1 MNETPNLYFSGEDF
15 TTFLMFAKSMSNSK
29 GSKTAL
35 LHVENGKLICKSTD
49 SNRSNYIEYI
59 VDLYNDDNII
69 DEPIAISIN
78 DLTALIKCANSNRFA
93 IRKNMNQYEFNI
105 IGGGWLPFKV
115 VEVNLNSYNFAGE
128 VSEIGSVSSVKFR
141 NAISSVLSYTQDY
154 SYARDKYIQFSKDQ
168 MTVTS
173 RRSGVVSAGEFAD
186 VTLHRDDAAMLKT
199 LLKSEFNLL
208 IESVVS
214 NGEQRVLFTG
224 PKFKYAI
231 MASEVDSV
239 DIKYRTDLNN
249 YVKINCEDLYKI
261 CVFSEEY
268 SSSKHILDLSIKDG
282 LFRVSVKNVLAAK
295 HVSTLRTKRVGS
307 VQDTAHNTEVSSSV
321 LLKTLKMFKE
331 KHTDEV
337 NIYITDNCSLE
348 CGYIVIFDES
358 TQAIIDVCTR

>member
-35 LHVENGKLICKSTD
+35 LHVEDGKLVCKSTD

-249 YVKINCEDLYKI
+249 YVKISCEDLYKI

-268 SSSKHILDLSIKDG
+268 SSSKHSLDLSIKDG

-295 HVSTLRTKRVGS
+295 HISIKLSTS
-307 VQDTAHNTEVSSSV
+307 
-321 LLKTLKMFKE
+321 
-331 KHTDEV
+331 
-337 NIYITDNCSLE
+337 
-348 CGYIVIFDES
+348 
-358 TQAIIDVCTR
+358 

>member
-29 GSKTAL
+29 CSKTAL
-35 LHVENGKLICKSTD
+35 LHVENGKLVCKSTD

-115 VEVNLNSYNFAGE
+115 VEVNLSSYNFAGE

-199 LLKSEFNLL
+199 LLKSEFNLAKEPQTL
-208 IESVVS
+208 TNPPKPEISIKEPASKTEIKETLAANIASIDSQEKLKDEKPKDEIISS
-214 NGEQRVLFTG
+214 NEILYLQGLKERIGVLFEG
-224 PKFKYAI
+224 
-231 MASEVDSV
+231 
-239 DIKYRTDLNN
+239 LN
-249 YVKINCEDLYKI
+249 
-261 CVFSEEY
+261 S
-268 SSSKHILDLSIKDG
+268 
-282 LFRVSVKNVLAAK
+282 A
-295 HVSTLRTKRVGS
+295 
-307 VQDTAHNTEVSSSV
+307 
-321 LLKTLKMFKE
+321 
-331 KHTDEV
+331 
-337 NIYITDNCSLE
+337 
-348 CGYIVIFDES
+348 DES
-358 TQAIIDVCTR
+358 NSAFRLDMTIRFLEFALASIENRLSNLSK

>member
-1 MNETPNLYFSGEDF
+1 
-15 TTFLMFAKSMSNSK
+15 
-29 GSKTAL
+29 
-35 LHVENGKLICKSTD
+35 
-49 SNRSNYIEYI
+49 
-59 VDLYNDDNII
+59 
-69 DEPIAISIN
+69 
-78 DLTALIKCANSNRFA
+78 
-93 IRKNMNQYEFNI
+93 
-105 IGGGWLPFKV
+105 
-115 VEVNLNSYNFAGE
+115 
-128 VSEIGSVSSVKFR
+128 
-141 NAISSVLSYTQDY
+141 
-154 SYARDKYIQFSKDQ
+154 

-295 HVSTLRTKRVGS
+295 HVSTLRTKRVGNI
-307 VQDTAHNTEVSSSV
+307 QDTAHNTEVSSSV